1 MRTVNKDAEHEEM
14 ICEIG
19 TKGEINLDLLDAL
32 LTVSGIQSVN
42 WVAQSGETVG

>member
-1 MRTVNKDAEHEEM
+1 MRTANKDGEHEEL

-19 TKGEINLDLLDAL
+19 TKGEINLDVLDAL
-32 LTVSGIQSVN
+32 LAVPGIQSVN